1 MIWDH
6 LQNAVLEHDDRGGM
20 WVGGGM
26 WGMGGGWEWGECYI
40 VMTIK
45 QDGREYYSHI

>member
-1 MIWDH
+1 MMTGEGCGWG
-6 LQNAVLEHDDRGGM
+6 EGGM

>member
-1 MIWDH
+1 MMTGEGCGWG
-6 LQNAVLEHDDRGGM
+6 EGGM

-26 WGMGGGWEWGECYI
+26 WGMGGGFYI

-45 QDGREYYSHI
+45 QDGSEYYSHI